1 MKKMSHHRLACV
13 VFAVIMAVFGVFH
26 LFNAENMKNIVPNF
40 LPGGILWVYIT
51 GIGFILASIAILINK
66 YTKIACYLLAV
77 MLVIFILTIHVPN
90 IVSGTDEASKQLSL
104 LNMLK
109 DFGLTVSALLV
120 GYNSDRP
127 DDAPAL

>member
-1 MKKMSHHRLACV
+1 MTKMSHHRLACV
-13 VFAVIMAVFGVFH
+13 VFAVIMAVFGIFH
-26 LFNAENMKNIVPNF
+26 LINAENMKGVVPKF
-40 LPGGILWVYIT
+40 LPGGILWVYVT
-51 GIGFILASIAILINK
+51 GIGFILASLAILINK
-66 YTKIACYLLAV
+66 YTKLACYLLAV
-77 MLVIFILTIHVPN
+77 MLVIFIVTIHVPN
-90 IVSGTDEASKQLSL
+90 IVNGTDEASKQLSL

>member
-13 VFAVIMAVFGVFH
+13 VFAIIMAVFGIFH
-26 LFNAENMKNIVPNF
+26 LFNAENMKGVVPNF

-51 GIGFILASIAILINK
+51 GIGFILASVAILLNK
-66 YTKIACYLLAV
+66 YTKLACYLLAV

-90 IVSGTDEASKQLSL
+90 IVNGTDEASKQLSL

>member
-1 MKKMSHHRLACV
+1 MKKISHHRLACV
-13 VFAVIMAVFGVFH
+13 VFAVIMAVFGIFH
-26 LFNAENMKNIVPNF
+26 LINAENMKDVVPKF
-40 LPGGILWVYIT
+40 LPGGILWVYVT
-51 GIGFILASIAILINK
+51 GIGFILASLAILINK
-66 YTKIACYLLAV
+66 YTKLACYLLAV

-90 IVSGTDEASKQLSL
+90 IVNGTDEASKQSSL

-109 DFGLTVSALLV
+109 DFGLTISALLV